1 MNLEL
6 FHDASQTPFEEEG
19 VIDDIKERTI
29 ADLGIDEVDLA
40 HLMQNARSMVG
51 VKGMVKGKT
60 PDDKLKSAVWRAMQ
74 EDPKFAMEGADQR
87 IVYVEILRRYFP
99 PKVEAAPTKEIASGS
114 PVAQQAPASLEDQHR
129 KYVEDSIERAHR
141 DNPF

>member
-19 VIDDIKERTI
+19 VTDNITEKTYK
-29 ADLGIDEVDLA
+29 DLGIDEMDLA

-87 IVYVEILRRYFP
+87 IIYVEILRRYFP
-99 PKVEAAPTKEIASGS
+99 PVAERAPTKEVAPAN
-114 PVAQQAPASLEDQHR
+114 PVAQQTPASLEDQHR
-129 KYVEDSIERAHR
+129 RYVEESIERAHR
-141 DNPF
+141 DNPY